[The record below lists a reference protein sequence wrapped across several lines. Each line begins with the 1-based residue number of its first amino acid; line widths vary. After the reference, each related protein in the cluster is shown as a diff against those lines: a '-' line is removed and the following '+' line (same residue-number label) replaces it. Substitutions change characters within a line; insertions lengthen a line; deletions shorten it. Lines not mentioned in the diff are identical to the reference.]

1 MLGIWVRGRPCHE
14 RSWPQS
20 GGESPK
26 LHLLSNVMEI
36 LILNEHFRIFWNYII
51 EASPPKPPHRSHPA
65 TTSPTP
71 LHWKIITETAPLK
84 PRHCN
89 HITETTP
96 LQNVTDTTPLKK
108 TITGTAPPKPQHCK
122 HITEVTTSAQPHHF
136 TEATSAQLLHWRHS
150 IYDITDWH
158 RLFKKN
164 RWNCS
169 TDTIS
174 LQPHPW
180 NHWTE
185 TTSPQPL
192 DWNPFTET
200 IRTAI
205 CSFWWMFLTEISL
218 SPLQFAVFEVWQY
231 VSNEISIS
239 QFRFAIFEE
248 CLTQNLHFHIFN
260 LQFWKDV
267 SHESVAFTSS
277 SCSFWRMS
285 LTKVSFPHVWLT
297 VFKGCPA
304 RKLRLHN
311 FNLQSFE
318 GCFPWKFLFGIF
330 IL

>member
-1 MLGIWVRGRPCHE
+1 MNISV
-14 RSWPQS
+14 
-20 GGESPK
+20 
-26 LHLLSNVMEI
+26 LSET
-36 LILNEHFRIFWNYII
+36 FWNYII
-51 EASPPKPPHRSHPA
+51 EASPPKLPHRNHPA

-108 TITGTAPPKPQHCK
+108 PSLEPLHRNHSTANTSLKSPHKRNHITSLKPHQLNHSIDATPFMTSLTGTTSLKENAETAPLTQG
-122 HITEVTTSAQPHHF
+122 
-136 TEATSAQLLHWRHS
+136 
-150 IYDITDWH
+150 
-158 RLFKKN
+158 
-164 RWNCS
+164 
-169 TDTIS
+169 IS

-192 DWNPFTET
+192 DWNPLTET

-218 SPLQFAVFEVWQY
+218 SPLQFADFEVWQY

-248 CLTQNLHFHIFN
+248 CLTQNLHFH
-260 LQFWKDV
+260 KDV

-297 VFKGCPA
+297 IFKGCLA
-304 RKLRLHN
+304 GKLRLHN

-318 GCFPWKFLFGIF
+318 GCLPCHESFFLASSSCSSWRTSRTNSSFV
-330 IL
+330 

>member
-1 MLGIWVRGRPCHE
+1 MNISVFSENTSL
-14 RSWPQS
+14 
-20 GGESPK
+20 
-26 LHLLSNVMEI
+26 
-36 LILNEHFRIFWNYII
+36 
-51 EASPPKPPHRSHPA
+51 KPPHRNHLTETTLQPHHRHHSTEKSSPKPLHWNHVTA
-65 TTSPTP
+65 TTSLKPPRCRTSLTP
-71 LHWKIITETAPLK
+71 LPWK
-84 PRHCN
+84 
-89 HITETTP
+89 
-96 LQNVTDTTPLKK
+96 KK
-108 TITGTAPPKPQHCK
+108 NFTGTAPPKPQHCK

-136 TEATSAQLLHWRHS
+136 TEATSAQPLHWRHS

-205 CSFWWMFLTEISL
+205 CSFWWMFLTEISF

-277 SCSFWRMS
+277 CSFWRMS

-297 VFKGCPA
+297 Y
-304 RKLRLHN
+304 
-311 FNLQSFE
+311 SF
-318 GCFPWKFLFGIF
+318 
-330 IL
+330 